1 MGYFKEGGKLNSGYA
16 EVLKSIGSSDPT
28 PGGGS
33 VAALSLAH
41 AHSLALMVARLT
53 VGEEKGAGG
62 HEAAEQVILDSTD
75 GVNNALRLAHS
86 DAEAF
91 DSVMSAYRMT
101 KDTVDDQYARSL
113 AIREAT
119 IGAAK
124 APLDTAISALSL
136 LSSLEGLCVSCNP
149 NALTDLASAA
159 ELCLSSVKI
168 ASFNVKINLD
178 FIEGDD
184 VEYISSQ
191 LNQVILDSKNSARN
205 INLKV
210 NERLKWI

>member
-1 MGYFKEGGKLNSGYA
+1 MGYLKEGGKLNNGYA
-16 EVLKSIGSSDPT
+16 EVLRSIGSSDPT

-53 VGEEKGAGG
+53 VGKEKWADG
-62 HEAAEQVILDSTD
+62 HEDAKQVISDSTD
-75 GVNNALRLAHS
+75 GVNNALRLAQL

-101 KDTVDDQYARSL
+101 KDTVDDQNSRSL

-124 APLDTAISALSL
+124 APLDTAFSALSL
-136 LSSLEGLCVSCNP
+136 LSSLERLCVSCNS

-178 FIEGDD
+178 FIEGE
-184 VEYISSQ
+184 VAEHIGSQ
-191 LNQVILDSKNSARN
+191 LNQVISDSKNSAKK

-210 NERLKWI
+210 NERLKWK